1 MKKILLVLLCVLMCM
16 CLFGCNNGYVP
27 EQTDGTQD
35 GFDFYLLDDGTYA
48 VSIGKNKYL
57 SDIVFPSS
65 YNGKSVTKIVSN
77 QSGFAIPNDYRHQ
90 KNVVIPDTITH
101 IEDYAFEYFVDLQS
115 IELPPN
121 LIHIGDMA
129 FYGCFS
135 LSNIQM
141 PDNILYLG
149 NNAFTNCP
157 NIDLLEYENGM
168 YLGSTYNPY
177 AILVKA
183 KDRSIENCTLHENTQ
198 IVSSR
203 AFYGCD
209 NLTNIIIPDSVKQ
222 IGSYAFASSGLQSI
236 TITSNIH
243 TIDEYTFAWC
253 SKLRDVSFADN
264 SSLKEIGKSAFA
276 NCSSL
281 EIIELPNSLEV
292 IGDSAFSWCSI
303 ENLTVPANVKHIGD
317 NAFCAHDRCFVSVY
331 FQNPQGWYV
340 TENINSMKGTE
351 ISKEDLENT
360 DTAKEF
366 LGNTYRLYYWYKR

>member
-1 MKKILLVLLCVLMCM
+1 MCM
-16 CLFGCNNGYVP
+16 CFFGCNNGNDTK
-27 EQTDGTQD
+27 QTNGTQN

-77 QSGFAIPNDYRHQ
+77 QSVFAIPNDYRHQ
-90 KNVVIPDTITH
+90 KKVVIPDTITH

-121 LIHIGDMA
+121 LIHIGDRA

-141 PDNILYLG
+141 SSNIQYLG
-149 NNAFTNCP
+149 AEAFAQCP

-183 KDRSIENCTLHENTQ
+183 KDTSIENCTLHENTQ
-198 IVSSR
+198 IISSR

-209 NLTNIIIPDSVKQ
+209 NLTNILIPNNVKQ
-222 IGSYAFASSGLQSI
+222 ICSYAFASSGLQSI
-236 TITSNIH
+236 VIPSNIH

-253 SKLRDVSFADN
+253 SRLSGVIFADN
-264 SSLKEIGKSAFA
+264 SSLKEIRKSAFDT
-276 NCSSL
+276 CSFL
-281 EIIELPNSLEV
+281 RIIELPNSLEV

-303 ENLTVPANVKHIGD
+303 ENLTIPANVKHIGN

-340 TENINSMKGTE
+340 TEYINSMRGTE
-351 ISKEDLENT
+351 IPKEDLENT
-360 DTAKEF
+360 NTAKEF
-366 LGNTYRLYYWYKR
+366 LGETYRLYYWYKR